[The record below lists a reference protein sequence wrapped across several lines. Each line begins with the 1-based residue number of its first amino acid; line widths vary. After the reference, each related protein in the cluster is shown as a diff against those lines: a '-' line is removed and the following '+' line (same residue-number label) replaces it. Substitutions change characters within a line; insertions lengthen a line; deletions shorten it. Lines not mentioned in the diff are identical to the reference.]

1 MKGISEFNKN
11 SFKMTKF
18 YLKTYRKSA
27 ETDKPHFYILN
38 KGMNSGKPLKK
49 PCPNC
54 FTLTANTAE
63 EIQSLYWLCLGLW
76 KAKSFHYYL
85 KGSVI
90 PFITINDMRTAI
102 AGGFEIAQ
110 QNKPVFKKSVETLQF
125 LELKEKQFHQNIQ
138 LINDAKRLIFHRYI
152 LNRR

>member
-1 MKGISEFNKN
+1 VKGVSGYNKN
-11 SFKMTKF
+11 LSKMSKF
-18 YLKTYRKSA
+18 YLKTHSKKNQ
-27 ETDKPHFYILN
+27 TQKPHFYILN

-54 FTLTANTAE
+54 FVLTANTE
-63 EIQSLYWLCLGLW
+63 EKIQSLYWLCFGLW

-90 PFITINDMRTAI
+90 PFITINDIRTAI

>member
-1 MKGISEFNKN
+1 
-11 SFKMTKF
+11 MTKF
-18 YLKTYRKSA
+18 YLKTYRKLA

-54 FTLTANTAE
+54 FVLTSNTE
-63 EIQSLYWLCLGLW
+63 EEVQSLYWLCFGLW

-85 KGSVI
+85 KSSVI

-110 QNKPVFKKSVETLQF
+110 QNKPVFKKSIETLQF

-138 LINDAKRLIFHRYI
+138 LINDAKRVIFHRYI

>member
-1 MKGISEFNKN
+1 
-11 SFKMTKF
+11 MTKF
-18 YLKTYRKSA
+18 YLKTYQKSA
-27 ETDKPHFYILN
+27 ETDKSHFYILN

-54 FTLTANTAE
+54 FLLTANTE
-63 EIQSLYWLCLGLW
+63 EEVQSLYWLCFGLW

-110 QNKPVFKKSVETLQF
+110 QNKPVFKKSIETLQF
-125 LELKEKQFHQNIQ
+125 LELKEKQFHKNIQ
-138 LINDAKRLIFHRYI
+138 LINDAKRVIFHRYI